1 MLDNGADK
9 DAENNVR
16 NTPILLAA
24 ANGYIAVVKL
34 LLANGADPGVKNKR
48 KETAESLAK
57 ARNHT
62 QIVQLLEEYKKNKGL
77 FSLF

>member
-1 MLDNGADK
+1 
-9 DAENNVR
+9 
-16 NTPILLAA
+16 
-24 ANGYIAVVKL
+24 